1 MVFKIFFGKYIFF
14 RPHRLLFFC
23 DLAIS
28 EWIGTKQVLLLTFC
42 TMYEMDLFKTRKT
55 ESLWFQQSI
64 DLLWHMIYTS
74 KLYTFSSWTSTQWQL
89 EVDPCFS
96 LGQECLW
103 WALNLQGQTLAPP
116 ATRKVRQTHP
126 SAHAILHTNN

>member
-1 MVFKIFFGKYIFF
+1 M
-14 RPHRLLFFC
+14 H
-23 DLAIS
+23 
-28 EWIGTKQVLLLTFC
+28 
-42 TMYEMDLFKTRKT
+42 EMDLFKTRKT

-74 KLYTFSSWTSTQWQL
+74 KLHTFTSWTSTQWQL

-103 WALNLQGQTLAPP
+103 WALNQQGQTLAPP

-126 SAHAILHTNN
+126 SAQAIYTLTIYMYFMYYSPIAGIILCRWRHFGTLCIYTCRIKLPLTNIA